1 MCLIART
8 ASAASCSV
16 MTVYNSRSGAIVD
29 TDHFH
34 REISA
39 RRALMTGSAL
49 HCTALYWFKNNGGA
63 GTRKVC
69 VLQGVLRD
77 GTRDKRRPMGRARE
91 SVHLILKKIGD
102 RDPYITVLSRDV
114 TRTKTPSTT
123 QH

>member
-1 MCLIART
+1 M
-8 ASAASCSV
+8 
-16 MTVYNSRSGAIVD
+16 YNSRSGAIED

-39 RRALMTGSAL
+39 RRALMTGSVL

-69 VLQGVLRD
+69 VLRD
-77 GTRDKRRPMGRARE
+77 GTRDKRRPMGRAARE
-91 SVHLILKKIGD
+91 SVHLIFKKIGD

-114 TRTKTPSTT
+114 TRTKTLTTT